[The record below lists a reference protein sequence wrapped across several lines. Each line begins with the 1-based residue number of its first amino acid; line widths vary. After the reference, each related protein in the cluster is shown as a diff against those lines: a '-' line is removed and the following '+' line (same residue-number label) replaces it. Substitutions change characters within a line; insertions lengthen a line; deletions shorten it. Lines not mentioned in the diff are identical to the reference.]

1 MHDDL
6 FRTLRCPIDPSRTTT
21 LHQDKDQVI
30 CDGCAVRYPV
40 KQGLPILIIAEAELP
55 EKYPEMKKLPCL
67 RNRS

>member
-1 MHDDL
+1 M
-6 FRTLRCPIDPSRTTT
+6 SVTT
-21 LHQDKDQVI
+21 LADGVAVGKDQVI

-55 EKYPEMKKLPCL
+55 EMKKLPCL